1 VSNRP
6 GDLFGKK
13 RQLWNKLEYT
23 LPNEPNHFFACGH
36 NRQFWMLDMPDP
48 WDFTQTRTPG
58 YYGVAVSRLC
68 VALNL
73 RNLGYGVRRDE
84 RYPTT
89 PRSGRSAHA

>member
-36 NRQFWMLDMPDP
+36 NRQFMMLDMSTLRFHPNTNP
-48 WDFTQTRTPG
+48 WGITG
-58 YYGVAVSRLC
+58 SRYL
-68 VALNL
+68 A
-73 RNLGYGVRRDE
+73 Y
-84 RYPTT
+84 
-89 PRSGRSAHA
+89 AWA